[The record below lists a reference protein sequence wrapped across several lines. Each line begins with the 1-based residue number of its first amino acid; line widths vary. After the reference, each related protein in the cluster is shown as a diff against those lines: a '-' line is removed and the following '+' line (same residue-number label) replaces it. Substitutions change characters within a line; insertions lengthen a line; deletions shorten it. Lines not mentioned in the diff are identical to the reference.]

1 LNVHRCKEH
10 YILQQMDL
18 LPFDIIKHILTFD
31 CRFIVR
37 NGQILTINPIAKT
50 DERYNI
56 LLTMPLKEYD
66 YTDGVTYVY
75 MCINED
81 KDYYITYK
89 PYELQIQVL
98 YYEVDSIYNID
109 GHIHYI
115 T

>member
-1 LNVHRCKEH
+1 MN
-10 YILQQMDL
+10 L
-18 LPFDIIKHILTFD
+18 LPLDIINHILTFD
-31 CRFIVR
+31 RRFIIR
-37 NGQILTINPIAKT
+37 NGQVITINPIAKA
-50 DERYNI
+50 DERYDI
-56 LLTMPLKEYD
+56 LLKIPRKEYD

-98 YYEVDSIYNID
+98 YYEVDTIHAID